1 MLKEFRVDNFKYVIN
16 VTFEPREVN
25 LLVGLNNSGK
35 TNLCQAMRF
44 VSASS
49 LVSLDQCADFV
60 AGTRTGIGN
69 FFLDKRTTD
78 FNVSAVLPHEE
89 EEFGFDYSLTVSPA
103 TQGGG
108 VSLQL
113 DSEQLIVTG
122 PKFDVVTLLNNTPP
136 GRVRLLH
143 EKDYLHGK
151 SNYYVETEAP
161 RDATMLNRLY
171 DLETNR
177 LANLFKRYLA
187 SWGYYDLSPTA
198 LRSASHKP
206 NEVFLKPEGSN
217 LSSVLYR
224 LKTSNERDYRKL
236 LGFIRKIDPKIDLIN
251 FQGPFENNIF
261 MYFVDAEDHSLPAWN
276 ASAGTLRFLALA
288 YVLLIQPPPNLLM
301 IEEPENGIY
310 VGFLKNLLE
319 MIPQSSERSQVIF
332 TSHSPYFID
341 LFDEHLDSIFVLK
354 GGKQHSTLVRPDPE
368 KVKAR
373 LGQFPL
379 GEQHFREML
388 G

>member
-1 MLKEFRVDNFKYVIN
+1 MLQEFRVDNYKSLIN
-16 VTFEPREVN
+16 VVFEPREVN
-25 LLVGLNNSGK
+25 LLVGLNNAGK

-49 LVSLDQCADFV
+49 VVPLDQCADV
-60 AGTRTGIGN
+60 IAGSRTGIGN
-69 FFLDKRTTD
+69 FFFKKRTTD
-78 FNVSAVLPHEE
+78 FHVSAVLPYEG
-89 EEFGFDYSLTVSPA
+89 EEFSFDYHLAVSPA
-103 TQGGG
+103 TQEGGI
-108 VSLQL
+108 SLQL

-122 PKFDVVTLLNNTPP
+122 PKFDAITLLENTPP

-143 EKDYLHGK
+143 EKDFLRGK
-151 SNYYVETEAP
+151 RNYVETEAP

-171 DLETNR
+171 DLDTNR
-177 LANLFKRYLA
+177 LANLFKRYLG
-187 SWGYYDLSPTA
+187 SWGYYDLSLPA
-198 LRSASHKP
+198 LRSPNHKP
-206 NEVFLKPEGSN
+206 NEAFLSPDGDN

-236 LGFIRKIDPKIDLIN
+236 IEFVRKIDPKIDLIN
-251 FQGPFENNIF
+251 FQGPFENKVF

-288 YVLLIQPPPNLLM
+288 YVLLVQPPPNLLM

-310 VGFLKNLLE
+310 VGFLKSLLE
-319 MIPQSSERSQVIF
+319 MIPQASERSQVIF

-354 GGKQHSTLVRPDPE
+354 GGEQHSTLVRPDAE

-373 LGQFPL
+373 LEQFPL